1 MKKLDSINQFVN
13 HYLTAFVLVS
23 VAVSLVLPA
32 PFASMGRLNFGTFF
46 FGAHSFTLSLTSV
59 MLMII
64 MLGAGCSIS
73 AKEIMG
79 AFHRP
84 QDLAVSIIVKFF
96 MMAAGAWITAHILKL
111 NDQLAFGLILL
122 GAMPSGTGAA
132 VLVTLAGG
140 EISFGVALCVFC
152 TLLAPVASPLLT
164 MLFGGA
170 RIDVDFVSMVINITI
185 VVLVP
190 ILTGIILRSTLQ
202 DKLQNFRRVLTSFS
216 LASVLLIICNSTAPN
231 KDVIL
236 SVDALIV
243 ILALTL
249 NFIIAAA
256 GVTLVTRLLRMDQPR
271 ASAAILVSCEQNN
284 ALAVGIAAGFAQTA
298 PAVAIPPI
306 IAVALNFALAA
317 MLTGLLKKK
326 SGT

>member
-1 MKKLDSINQFVN
+1 
-13 HYLTAFVLVS
+13 
-23 VAVSLVLPA
+23 
-32 PFASMGRLNFGTFF
+32 
-46 FGAHSFTLSLTSV
+46 
-59 MLMII
+59 
-64 MLGAGCSIS
+64 
-73 AKEIMG
+73 
-79 AFHRP
+79 
-84 QDLAVSIIVKFF
+84 
-96 MMAAGAWITAHILKL
+96 
-111 NDQLAFGLILL
+111 
-122 GAMPSGTGAA
+122 
-132 VLVTLAGG
+132 
-140 EISFGVALCVFC
+140 
-152 TLLAPVASPLLT
+152 
-164 MLFGGA
+164 
-170 RIDVDFVSMVINITI
+170 
-185 VVLVP
+185 
-190 ILTGIILRSTLQ
+190 
-202 DKLQNFRRVLTSFS
+202 
-216 LASVLLIICNSTAPN
+216 
-231 KDVIL
+231 VIL